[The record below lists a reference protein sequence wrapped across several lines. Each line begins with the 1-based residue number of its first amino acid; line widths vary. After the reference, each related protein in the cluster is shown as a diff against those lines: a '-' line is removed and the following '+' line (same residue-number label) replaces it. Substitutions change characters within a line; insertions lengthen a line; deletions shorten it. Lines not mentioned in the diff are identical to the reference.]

1 MPTEPNPLRGAPTTD
16 LLCTHTMKSPPFGK
30 FCVWSPDYWV
40 FLEKYC
46 AALASDLKL
55 DLVERL
61 STFAPLLVDLDITYT
76 ALDHLPPP
84 PGGPRVLG
92 AQDSPP
98 RVFESASL
106 LRALVTAF
114 RRAIYA
120 LSGTE
125 TRHFH
130 DTTRAV
136 VMVRAH
142 SRQLPDGRY
151 TDGVHIVFPEAVVA
165 WPGHVRARTLALQDS
180 DLQTSFAEASRR
192 HVFAQT
198 LDQAVDDA
206 FAKKKPNL
214 GQIYGSS
221 APNNPAGPYLV
232 KCTVAPRLTTDDSA
246 TDWVPCGE
254 PFPASDGCLRVNAA
268 DDWDFWTRELSVMWP
283 RNEPMSICA
292 PEEGIMGRMEEEMA
306 ERERQADARRPYP
319 VHRTQRYELVE
330 RRRRAPSR
338 RTREVH
344 ERSACVR
351 LQVLDLRGLRPAR
364 HSSGSA
370 TCFPRVQPSV
380 PVQVRRQG
388 V

>member
-1 MPTEPNPLRGAPTTD
+1 MQATLTLLLRKVDNQHTRRYSRRYTRRFPAMRACTMPFSTWMEGRRIDKLGNYANGTNPLRGAPTTD
-16 LLCTHTMKSPPFGK
+16 LLSTHTMKSAPFGK

-46 AALASDLKL
+46 AALAIGLKL

-61 STFAPLLVDLDITYT
+61 SMFAPLLVDLDITYT

-84 PGGPRVLG
+84 PGGPRVLS

-125 TRHFH
+125 TPHFH

-136 VMVRAH
+136 IMVRAH

-151 TDGVHIVFPEAVVA
+151 KDGVHIVFPEAVVA
-165 WPGHVRARTLALQDS
+165 WPGHVRARTLALDDG
-180 DLQTSFAEASRR
+180 DLQTAFAEASRR

-198 LDQAVDDA
+198 LAQAVDDA

-214 GQIYGSS
+214 WQIYGSS
-221 APNNPAGPYLV
+221 APDNPAGPYLV
-232 KCTVAPRLTTDDSA
+232 KCAVAPRRVTDETFSD
-246 TDWVPCGE
+246 DWVPCGE
-254 PFPASDGCLRVNAA
+254 SFAASNGCFHVNAA
-268 DDWDFWTRELSVMWP
+268 DDWDF
-283 RNEPMSICA
+283 
-292 PEEGIMGRMEEEMA
+292 
-306 ERERQADARRPYP
+306 
-319 VHRTQRYELVE
+319 
-330 RRRRAPSR
+330 
-338 RTREVH
+338 
-344 ERSACVR
+344 
-351 LQVLDLRGLRPAR
+351 
-364 HSSGSA
+364 
-370 TCFPRVQPSV
+370 
-380 PVQVRRQG
+380 
-388 V
+388 